1 MSITIPDEI
10 YERLSGASQE
20 SMRPIAT
27 EAVYRI
33 KLGLG
38 SGPIMG
44 AGGTGS
50 EHISGRGNLAESGT
64 IPSLKEGVL
73 PESHD
78 EYLYEDIVSRI
89 ANSFEYELD
98 YEGRADLNKAIKE
111 AGLVWNSYL
120 KKLEKPLGDKFK
132 LIHQF

>member
-1 MSITIPDEI
+1 MKISLNIPDE
-10 YERLSGASQE
+10 YFKELSGSAVENERTLTGEVMYRLKRYRADSVPVISE
-20 SMRPIAT
+20 SFSGQG
-27 EAVYRI
+27 
-33 KLGLG
+33 KSSGL
-38 SGPIMG
+38 
-44 AGGTGS
+44 
-50 EHISGRGNLAESGT
+50 GT

-111 AGLVWNSYL
+111 AGLVWNSNL